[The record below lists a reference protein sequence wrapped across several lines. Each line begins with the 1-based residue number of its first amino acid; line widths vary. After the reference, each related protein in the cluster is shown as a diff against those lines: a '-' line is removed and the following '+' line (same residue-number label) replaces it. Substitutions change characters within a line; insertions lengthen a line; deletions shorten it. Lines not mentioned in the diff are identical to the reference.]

1 VSDSAR
7 PVSNSGDPVARAY
20 IEACLAE
27 LDAPK
32 PGNVHRFAPGHRM
45 EVADFVL
52 SAEAS
57 APWVAAGGARV
68 GTRVRAAVEATL
80 AAVGQNTNLGIILL
94 CAPLAAA
101 ADAPPDAALR
111 PALERVLDN
120 LDRADGADVF
130 AAIAGAN
137 PRGLGRA
144 ARHDVKAPALVTL
157 REAMAEAAERDRIAR
172 QYVTNYDDVFALG
185 LPALAAARRRQS
197 EARWSTLAVYL
208 TFLAAIPDTHI
219 ARKSGLEAAEAV
231 RREAA
236 AWRDTFEAAPDPEA
250 IAGGLLSW
258 DGALKA
264 RGINPGTSADL
275 TVATL
280 FASSLS
286 LIRGEKCAPDILPL
300 RANDA

>member
-1 VSDSAR
+1 MKSIEDR
-7 PVSNSGDPVARAY
+7 VAAAY
-20 IEACLAE
+20 VEACLSE

-45 EVADFVL
+45 EAADFIR

-57 APWVAAGGARV
+57 AAPITRRGARIGV
-68 GTRVRAAVEATL
+68 RVRAAVEATL
-80 AAVGQNTNLGIILL
+80 EAVGQNTNLGIILL

-101 ADAPPDAALR
+101 AEDTGNALR
-111 PALERVLDN
+111 PALAAVLGR
-120 LDRADGADVF
+120 LDRTDAVDVF
-130 AAIAGAN
+130 TAIAAAN
-137 PRGLGRA
+137 PGGLGRA
-144 ARHDVKAPALVTL
+144 PKHDVNAPVTATL
-157 REAMAEAAERDRIAR
+157 REAMAEAADRDRIAH
-172 QYVTNYDDVFALG
+172 QYVTDYEDVFLLG
-185 LPALAAARRRQS
+185 LPALATARQRHS

-208 TFLAAIPDTHI
+208 TFLAALPDTHI
-219 ARKSGLEAAEAV
+219 ARKFDGATAEAV

-236 AWRDTFEAAPDPEA
+236 GWRDAFAAADDPNR
-250 IAGGLLSW
+250 IADGLLTW
-258 DGALKA
+258 DATLKS

-286 LIRGEKCAPDILPL
+286 AIRGDKSVAAILPS

>member
-1 VSDSAR
+1 MSDSE
-7 PVSNSGDPVARAY
+7 DLVAAAY
-20 IEACLAE
+20 IDACLAE

-45 EVADFVL
+45 EAKDFVR

-57 APWVAAGGARV
+57 AAPIAVSGARV
-68 GTRVRAAVEATL
+68 GARVRAAVEATL
-80 AAVGQNTNLGIILL
+80 EAVGQNTNLGIILL

-101 ADAPPDAALR
+101 AEAPDGALR
-111 PALERVLDN
+111 PALARALDR
-120 LDRADGADVF
+120 LDRADAQDVF
-130 AAIAGAN
+130 SAIAAAN
-137 PRGLGRA
+137 PGGLGRA
-144 ARHDVKAPALVTL
+144 PRHDVNAHAAATL
-157 REAMAEAAERDRIAR
+157 REAMAEAADRDRIAR
-172 QYVTNYDDVFALG
+172 QYVTAYEDVFSLG
-185 LPALAAARRRQS
+185 LPVLATARRRRN

-208 TFLAAIPDTHI
+208 TFLSAMLDTHI
-219 ARKSGLEAAEAV
+219 VRKFDAAIAEAV

-236 AWRDTFEAAPDPEA
+236 DWREALAAAHDPEG
-250 IAGGLLSW
+250 IVDGLLKW
-258 DGALKA
+258 DGELKS

-286 LIRGEKCAPDILPL
+286 IIRGEKSTAPILPL